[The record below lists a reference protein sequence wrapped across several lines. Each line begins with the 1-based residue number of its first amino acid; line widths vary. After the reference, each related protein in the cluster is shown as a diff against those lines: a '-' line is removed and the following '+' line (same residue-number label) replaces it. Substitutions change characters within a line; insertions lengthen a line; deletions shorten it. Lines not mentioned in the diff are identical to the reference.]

1 MKKKKRFRSIGQ
13 SRQYWTTVLQR
24 WSQVSKLEKFS
35 NVILNFQKKN
45 RKLKKQEITIKN
57 QFDKMKTDNEE
68 AIKQMQQIE
77 NENKKLVNNN
87 LNKKKKLLKN

>member
-1 MKKKKRFRSIGQ
+1 M
-13 SRQYWTTVLQR
+13 
-24 WSQVSKLEKFS
+24 SKLEKFS

-77 NENKKLVNNN
+77 NENKKLVNIN
-87 LNKKKKLLKN
+87 LNKKKKFLKN

>member
-1 MKKKKRFRSIGQ
+1 
-13 SRQYWTTVLQR
+13 
-24 WSQVSKLEKFS
+24 
-35 NVILNFQKKN
+35 
-45 RKLKKQEITIKN
+45 
-57 QFDKMKTDNEE
+57 MKTDNEE

>member
-1 MKKKKRFRSIGQ
+1 
-13 SRQYWTTVLQR
+13 
-24 WSQVSKLEKFS
+24 VSKLEKFS

>member
-1 MKKKKRFRSIGQ
+1 
-13 SRQYWTTVLQR
+13 
-24 WSQVSKLEKFS
+24 VSKLEKFS

-77 NENKKLVNNN
+77 NENKKLVNIN

>member
-1 MKKKKRFRSIGQ
+1 
-13 SRQYWTTVLQR
+13 
-24 WSQVSKLEKFS
+24 VSKLEKFS

-87 LNKKKKLLKN
+87 LNKKKQILKKLFLFLEK

>member
-1 MKKKKRFRSIGQ
+1 M
-13 SRQYWTTVLQR
+13 
-24 WSQVSKLEKFS
+24 SKLEKFS

-87 LNKKKKLLKN
+87 LNKKKQILKKLFLFLEK